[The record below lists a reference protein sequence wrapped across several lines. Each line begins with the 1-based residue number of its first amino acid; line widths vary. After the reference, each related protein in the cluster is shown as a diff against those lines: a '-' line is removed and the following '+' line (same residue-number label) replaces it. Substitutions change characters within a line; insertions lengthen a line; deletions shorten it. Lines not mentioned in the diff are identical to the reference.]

1 MENEAYTTEPAND
14 DARVTDLLASL
25 PRMSAPAD
33 FYVRVRARIAHGKP
47 NAKVGFRLPAAVAYG
62 IGLGVALVAFGLF
75 GIVWMYSGKAEG
87 VPAVAA
93 VDHSN
98 QTENPSNV
106 AISKYPPSSDPENP
120 IAYAPSPS
128 PAVPDR
134 SRVTGIHHDKDAAQ
148 KRGIRPDSAQ
158 TKARVI
164 YPKGIDPNLNVAP
177 PVNAA
182 ERGKPI
188 QIKELLSF
196 LGIGATFADRGWRVL
211 SVTADSTAERIG
223 LRTGDVI
230 IAINDQTVNEDTTFA
245 GRFSGKSLQFLRD
258 GQNIHVDLAKK

>member
-1 MENEAYTTEPAND
+1 MQKFG
-14 DARVTDLLASL
+14 SQ
-25 PRMSAPAD
+25 
-33 FYVRVRARIAHGKP
+33 F
-47 NAKVGFRLPAAVAYG
+47 LPAAVAYG

-106 AISKYPPSSDPENP
+106 AISKYPRVP
-120 IAYAPSPS
+120 ILRTQLLMPR
-128 PAVPDR
+128 VLRLRCER
-134 SRVTGIHHDKDAAQ
+134 SRLTRIHHDKDAAQ